1 MRDFYILWSKLIL
14 GSLVIVGFFVYLVQS
29 LDNKSTNKHDSK
41 IEQLS
46 IEDIKKNYSFE
57 YDKLFIQCALD
68 TKGMETCH
76 QEILVKFN
84 GININKEVE
93 VFNRILIYII
103 YGLLA
108 IVLNTQIT
116 LYCFS
121 RKRKEKLDQLYFY
134 ISDWS
139 INAAPILGVLGTI
152 IAFALLVSNSQ
163 TEDISVLFSK
173 YFFDAAITTLLGGFI
188 YVFNLWLN
196 IFIQPKIASS

>member
-1 MRDFYILWSKLIL
+1 VRDFYILWSKLIL
-14 GSLVIVGFFVYLVQS
+14 GSLIIVGFFVYSVQS
-29 LDNKSTNKHDSK
+29 LDNKGTNKNDSK

-46 IEDIKKNYSFE
+46 IEDIKKDYSFE
-57 YDKLFIQCALD
+57 YDKLFIQCVLD
-68 TKGMETCH
+68 AKDMETCH
-76 QEILVKFN
+76 QEILVQFN

-116 LYCFS
+116 LYFFT
-121 RKRKEKLDQLYFY
+121 RKRKEKLEQSFFY
-134 ISDWS
+134 IADWS
-139 INAAPILGVLGTI
+139 INSAPILGVLGTI